1 MALCVTGQDPL
12 LSVDRIG
19 MVTIVR
25 TILVQFIAI
34 GMLKKQK
41 RETVGQGKK
50 LNAAITEK
58 IFEAKPARVDDGWHG
73 KDTFYNILTL

>member
-12 LSVDRIG
+12 LSVDQIG

-25 TILVQFIAI
+25 TILVQSIAI

-41 RETVGQGKK
+41 RETVGQERK
-50 LNAAITEK
+50 LNAAITEN
-58 IFEAKPARVDDGWHG
+58 IFEAKQASFDYGQQRIDKFH
-73 KDTFYNILTL
+73 DTLI

>member
-12 LSVDRIG
+12 LSVDQIG

-25 TILVQFIAI
+25 TILAQSIAI

-41 RETVGQGKK
+41 RKTAGQGKK
-50 LNAAITEK
+50 LNAAITEN
-58 IFEAKPARVDDGWHG
+58 IFWAKMASFNDG
-73 KDTFYNILTL
+73 